1 MSLKRYL
8 IGETLE
14 SFRQYRNLSIQD
26 LSKDI
31 CSEDELIAFEKEKA
45 YPSLENLDKLAER
58 LDIDLTYFFN
68 VATNSTINYSNA
80 VIRII
85 NKHKRYWNYHAIYE
99 IVQKE
104 LTNPIFQTGA
114 LKQFLIWHQ
123 GIVVFYLENDFAKAI
138 NLLNEAIN
146 ITNPNRRGLNERE
159 IEILTSIA
167 ILCKEE
173 ENYGNAISIFKD
185 ALRNLEKLPY
195 ILEPKG
201 KLKALFGLSQAL
213 TETEEYNESL
223 IYCQKGIDL
232 CINEELL
239 YLFANFH
246 YQAGENHIKL
256 GNKEKGREFLNESI
270 YILKMQKNDKF
281 IKIIETEMEKL
292 LYKC

>member
-14 SFRQYRNLSIQD
+14 SFRQYKHLSIQE

-31 CSEDELIAFEKEKA
+31 CTVDELISFEREKA
-45 YPSLENLDKLAER
+45 YPSLETLDKLARR

-68 VATNSTINYSNA
+68 IATKSTINYSNA

-85 NKHKRYWNYHAIYE
+85 NKHKLNWNYHAIYE
-99 IVQKE
+99 IVQRE
-104 LTNPIFQTGA
+104 IDNSIFQSDE
-114 LKQFLIWHQ
+114 LKQFLLWHQ
-123 GIVVFYLENDFAKAI
+123 GVSVFYLENDFAKSI
-138 NLLNEAIN
+138 NLLNQAID
-146 ITNPNRRGLNERE
+146 ITNPNRSELNERE

-173 ENYGNAISIFKD
+173 KSYNNAIAIFKD
-185 ALRNLEKLPY
+185 ALKNLEQLPY
-195 ILEPKG
+195 ILDAKG
-201 KLKALFGLSQAL
+201 KLKVLFGLSQAL
-213 TETEEYNESL
+213 TEIEEYNESL

-246 YQAGENHIKL
+246 YQVGENHVKL
-256 GNKEKGREFLNESI
+256 GNIEKGREFLEESI
-270 YILKMQKNDKF
+270 NILKTQKNDKF
-281 IKIIETEMEKL
+281 IKIIETELVKL
-292 LYKC
+292 FN